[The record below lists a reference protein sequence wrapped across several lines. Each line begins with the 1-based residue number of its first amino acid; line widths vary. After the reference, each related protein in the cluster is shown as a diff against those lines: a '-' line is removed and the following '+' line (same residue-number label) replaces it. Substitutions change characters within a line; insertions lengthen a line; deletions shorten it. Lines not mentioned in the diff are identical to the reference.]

1 MINMKYNTTTATT
14 LGDLIIGDSFKL
26 MPFGKWYTVVDF
38 INPGPDS
45 TFCIA
50 SLGDDLVGAFD
61 INHEIYKMKSKNAV
75 STYTPRG
82 PRLLNVIYQ
91 ELPQMA

>member
-1 MINMKYNTTTATT
+1 MKYNITTATT
-14 LGDLIIGDSFKL
+14 LNDLIIGDSFKL

-50 SLGDDLVGAFD
+50 SFGNNLVGAFD
-61 INHEIYKMKSKNAV
+61 ADHEIYKMKPKNAAAT
-75 STYTPRG
+75 TYTPNG
-82 PRLLNVIYQ
+82 PRLLDVIHQ